1 MFPILAFAAA
11 VAFLALGAGA
21 VAFVA
26 LVAAIRRADR
36 QMSLGNPARGRA
48 DAFARKMTG
57 AYAGRQPRSMR
68 GKAPR
73 RCARKELNSSCADSR

>member
-1 MFPILAFAAA
+1 MFPILVCAAL

-26 LVAAIRRADR
+26 LVAGIRRADR
-36 QMSLGNPARGRA
+36 QMSLGNPACGRA

-73 RCARKELNSSCADSR
+73 RSARKELNSSCADSR